1 MIAHKTAH
9 VDIPSDATNTPR
21 GTILP
26 KQVIVIA
33 IQLRLIERI
42 RSYEIFVF
50 SKARIAMD
58 VAVVK
63 IAASIYE
70 RLDTIL
76 LLKERAQLEQS
87 LLEHRDGHPLDGF
100 SIDERKKILALGV
113 DNRTEKVE
121 LRSGREM
128 GTEEQVTAYF
138 EPHTLALTEVV
149 FVSVIYRLHSLRG
162 LDVHIVHIGLLN
174 DNIPVDT
181 PLIVAH
187 VYAMELLHSAVA
199 NEGRQV
205 KRRGMAVRARLAHD
219 GIWQDVCHI
228 FNVRFLCLA
237 VLVFLLCHEYRGA
250 ERKHCDE

>member
-87 LLEHRDGHPLDGF
+87 LLEHRDGHTLDGLC
-100 SIDERKKILALGV
+100 IYEGEQVLALGV
-113 DNRTEKVE
+113 DDRTEKVE
-121 LRSGREM
+121 LCSCREM

-149 FVSVIYRLHSLRG
+149 FVTVVYGLNSLRG
-162 LDVHIVHIGLLN
+162 LDVHIVHVGLLS
-174 DNIPVDT
+174 DNIPVDAS
-181 PLIVAH
+181 LIVAH
-187 VYAMELLHSAVA
+187 VYAMELLHSAVT
-199 NEGRQV
+199 NEGRHV

-219 GIWQDVCHI
+219 GVGLDVCHI
-228 FNVRFLCLA
+228 FDMCIFLCLPILA
-237 VLVFLLCHEYRGA
+237 PLLCQEDGGA
-250 ERKHCDE
+250 